1 MVALRDSSQMF
12 AKFLFPTTF
21 VGDNVATFS
30 VGRTVI
36 DGKAS
41 SCSHSANFE
50 FGFFLQ
56 KKKCAVSF
64 SCWTRAY
71 YSSDI
76 LQIFSAW
83 SIQSYR
89 MTWEVQRHRDC
100 RNFTIA
106 KV

>member
-50 FGFFLQ
+50 FGFFYR
-56 KKKCAVSF
+56 KKMRCAVLVLD
-64 SCWTRAY
+64 SCVLFFGHPPNLLCLVNT
-71 YSSDI
+71 
-76 LQIFSAW
+76 
-83 SIQSYR
+83 
-89 MTWEVQRHRDC
+89 V
-100 RNFTIA
+100 
-106 KV
+106 V